1 MVIKGPANNG
11 KRGAH
16 SGKASRQKGGKTVV
30 GERFQTVVL
39 RGVDANADVPPP
51 AAKPAPSASKPS
63 APAAKRTEGNRVGV
77 LRQGSTT
84 LPTRHDRDINAKQCN
99 AQANHEERQ
108 REYNQESTP
117 LQQQRM
123 DTKQSWHRW

>member
-1 MVIKGPANNG
+1 M
-11 KRGAH
+11 
-16 SGKASRQKGGKTVV
+16 

-39 RGVDANADVPPP
+39 KGVDANADVPPP

-84 LPTRHDRDINAKQCN
+84 LPTRHDRDINAKQCK
-99 AQANHEERQ
+99 AQANHEQQQ
-108 REYNQESTP
+108 REYNRSVSARIDSTAAAEDG
-117 LQQQRM
+117 QKAIMAQVV
-123 DTKQSWHRW
+123 T